1 MLIPIL
7 GWLLFGLIIGA
18 LARLIM
24 PGEQPIGVLGTMLLG
39 IAGSFV
45 GGLAAYFIFGGE
57 PLQASGW
64 IGSLLGAVILI
75 AISGFTVRRSSH
87 HAT

>member
-45 GGLAAYFIFGGE
+45 GGFAAYLIFGGE

-75 AISGFTVRRSSH
+75 ALSGYAGRRSAH
-87 HAT
+87 HAR